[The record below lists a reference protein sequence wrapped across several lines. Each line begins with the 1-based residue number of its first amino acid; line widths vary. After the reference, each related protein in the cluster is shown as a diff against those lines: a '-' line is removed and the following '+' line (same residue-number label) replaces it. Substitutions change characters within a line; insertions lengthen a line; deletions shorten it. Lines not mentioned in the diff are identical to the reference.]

1 MGNLAA
7 IPIRR
12 LDHVKL
18 TDKQIVGS
26 VGQIAVLTAR
36 IVTEGRPETR
46 GIIIQGEG
54 QPPYLLT
61 TYEDDNATNLAW
73 STHAIA
79 CLAFNAL
86 HAGSLMHD
94 LLMSPVG
101 YTDGA
106 A

>member
-18 TDKQIVGS
+18 IDKQIVGS

-36 IVTEGRPETR
+36 ILTEGRPETC
-46 GIIIQGEG
+46 GVIIQGEG

-61 TYEDDNATNLAW
+61 TYEDDDPVNLAW

-86 HAGSLMHD
+86 HASSLMHH